1 MVQHT
6 FENKN
11 IFRDFDPSMEINP
24 LTGDLSIKKDENA
37 IIQSIKNLLNTNYLE
52 RPFRPEVGSNLRG
65 LLFEL
70 SDPLTISNIKQAIK
84 ESITNYEPRVIVNDV
99 YVADLSEINAY
110 KIELYFTMQN
120 VIEPKKIEITL
131 KRLR

>member
-1 MVQHT
+1 MAQQT
-6 FENKN
+6 FQVKN
-11 IFRDFDPSMEINP
+11 IYRDFDPSMEINP

-70 SDPLTISNIKQAIK
+70 SDPLAISNIKQAIK

-99 YVADLSEINAY
+99 YVEDLSDMNAY
-110 KIELYFTMQN
+110 RIELYFTMQN